1 MMVQVQRFIPADDT
15 VKITLDLSEN
25 GPVFNA
31 LDEMMMKMLED
42 DASDRKKPKKSGGG
56 AGGGEAKKA
65 LKSLLKSGIPGSK
78 KKFMKAIFGEDG
90 TAIETGTAAALIA
103 ATCSGGDPEV
113 GDKIAQLLVPE
124 LGDKID
130 PAMMAALMVACSMI
144 SAGAGMEE
152 VLKAMKA
159 ELLDSGMSEE
169 DIFRKTQLLMQAFG
183 RDESGSLAEYS
194 LVGKQKNS
202 ALKKIELS
210 PKDFAQIVL
219 LQRTIAASG
228 ATPENIAKVIMIENQ
243 LSKRGAQH
251 RHIADALKK
260 LIDPNKGRKD
270 TIEKL
275 SKAITDVK
283 MKKEDV
289 QASVRVMQALEME
302 NEPTWER
309 TIELNLARATKA
321 AGINRGEFTK
331 ILVAQKAMS
340 VLGIDA
346 KHLAQVM
353 NIEKVI
359 ADNGVPAVEI
369 ARVLSDGGVP
379 VDAHKKLAE
388 ITAAG
393 LEKDF
398 CAADVDSFV
407 NLYDNFKLKSNIP
420 DETIEHIDKTL
431 IQVRCSLEDVAD
443 NLICSMN
450 ARGEKEHVIIR
461 NLCETLK
468 DTGASVQIVGTTMM
482 GSLGKALPKTEP
494 ELMKDTG
501 RSLTE
506 VGYCTED
513 VNSTM
518 TEILLNVLDE
528 KPEMR
533 EDAVRACEVVMKDSG
548 QFPDQIRKHLD
559 AVLPPEEKKMDPR
572 LAEDGSEIEY
582 DESNRPIP
590 KKPKNMAKA
599 IKDRTGSGVSSRRG
613 SSIGTTPRGSISIGG
628 TERRGS
634 FYSDD
639 VSKRNSVAIVVDD
652 PDNKINMEKAL
663 NEVFNNESK
672 DEGYL
677 RDVLLEERTKLNT
690 LKGKEREAQLAIIE
704 ALESSFVSKEGPEGG
719 PGVVGNQISDI
730 QESLLKSEMEKISE
744 LSGKE
749 REDQMA
755 KVESL
760 KQSLSSSSPEQTHS
774 INEGPSWKDRLASLA
789 SVDPS
794 ELSIENSLKLVDKEL
809 EKIAHLPESK
819 KAIAMNEL
827 QLLKRGLL
835 TDIIK
840 DPDQSKDKILRL
852 LDNKQGDSGIDS
864 IQATQIL
871 NLLNQAVT
879 SDASTSSK
887 PEQNL
892 MEIEKILGSQN
903 VTGLSSKVNQG
914 QLSKVLN
921 AVSGPDI
928 KSTFTSRQQH
938 QQSNQAVTD
947 GSALLIGKGQTTN
960 NKQET
965 IQDILNLQQS
975 GNNPSS
981 QLELIQQ
988 LTSLGTILK
997 EPSEEVA
1004 NIIYSK
1010 GLSSLKDPEQAQE
1023 IVKGILSQRAL
1034 GSKPDEVLQMAKILS
1049 NEAAQTDRTGS
1060 LLAQKEKDTSMFSQI
1075 VPDDT
1080 ILSQDIVEALA
1091 QSGKS
1096 PNDEKKCLSKNFPLK
1111 YIADSSLAEIGNVL
1125 ESRRKETSGTEKG
1138 KTNQL
1143 DLTLGLISSID
1154 EPLPV
1159 TAYQD
1164 NARARRTLLFQDTPS
1179 RNTLRDHQN
1188 QSLDLEYTDFNNIQS
1203 DRQLAEQRSLYQVD
1217 GADSSTSRRIEV
1229 SDLESEMNL
1238 YSQKRI
1244 IDPKLTSSRVFEPY
1258 SPSMDNESGHL
1269 FELNSSPASYSRSQ
1283 YSNIMLDESD
1293 NLRSKRESS
1302 SHLFKDE
1309 IKNRGS
1315 YRRKGVDLEESAT
1328 LDYGASSSERSNL
1341 RAYIS
1346 DSNTSKTRDVTCYDY
1361 EPLKHSGTR
1370 NDTHSKSKYSNTL
1383 QSEKECEYHR
1393 SHTER
1398 NTPLDEIKNRIS
1410 STRRG
1415 VDLNDSPVL
1424 DYGSSSN
1431 QRSNLRTYIADLDTP
1446 HPREVASYEY
1456 EPLEDRSGYN
1466 MRGSSS
1472 SLRDI
1477 LEDSNAKAQ
1486 DRESLT
1492 RRILEIKKKITRS
1505 PYLEMDKL
1513 TQKTLTRP
1521 KPLMDTNSILFNSML
1536 RRAKRRGAADDESHG
1551 DGLEEDCDYLDIE
1564 TYRHPAS
1571 LGIGVIGTGNQHL
1584 VRRNV
1589 QRRVS
1594 RYRALEESR
1603 ESSIDED
1610 RRITGL
1616 RRAKVPLM
1624 VYSCGG
1630 FTRCYRIARFHTVDG
1645 PPIGLKYRENPTS
1658 GL

>member
-1 MMVQVQRFIPADDT
+1 MGPFMVEIVFCRVTRRGRKLKKGMNKAGLSNMRNDGPSTTFIPADDT

-65 LKSLLKSGIPGSK
+65 LKSLLKSGIPGIEKMFAPAGKGKKGSAKGFHKMNEGSK

-302 NEPTWER
+302 NEPTWKEVKSMKDILQGASPNSPEA
-309 TIELNLARATKA
+309 IELNLARATKA

-572 LAEDGSEIEY
+572 LAEELERLRAAEEAREARGEGGHDDSGSEIEY

-590 KKPKNMAKA
+590 KINGTPLVLIIEPKNMAKA
-599 IKDRTGSGVSSRRG
+599 MKDRTGSRVSSRRG

-672 DEGYL
+672 DE
-677 RDVLLEERTKLNT
+677 
-690 LKGKEREAQLAIIE
+690 
-704 ALESSFVSKEGPEGG
+704 
-719 PGVVGNQISDI
+719 
-730 QESLLKSEMEKISE
+730 
-744 LSGKE
+744 
-749 REDQMA
+749 
-755 KVESL
+755 
-760 KQSLSSSSPEQTHS
+760 
-774 INEGPSWKDRLASLA
+774 
-789 SVDPS
+789 
-794 ELSIENSLKLVDKEL
+794 
-809 EKIAHLPESK
+809 
-819 KAIAMNEL
+819 
-827 QLLKRGLL
+827 
-835 TDIIK
+835 
-840 DPDQSKDKILRL
+840 
-852 LDNKQGDSGIDS
+852 GDSGIDS

-938 QQSNQAVTD
+938 QQSNQ
-947 GSALLIGKGQTTN
+947 
-960 NKQET
+960 
-965 IQDILNLQQS
+965 
-975 GNNPSS
+975 
-981 QLELIQQ
+981 
-988 LTSLGTILK
+988 
-997 EPSEEVA
+997 
-1004 NIIYSK
+1004 
-1010 GLSSLKDPEQAQE
+1010 
-1023 IVKGILSQRAL
+1023 
-1034 GSKPDEVLQMAKILS
+1034 
-1049 NEAAQTDRTGS
+1049 
-1060 LLAQKEKDTSMFSQI
+1060 
-1075 VPDDT
+1075 
-1080 ILSQDIVEALA
+1080 
-1091 QSGKS
+1091 
-1096 PNDEKKCLSKNFPLK
+1096 
-1111 YIADSSLAEIGNVL
+1111 
-1125 ESRRKETSGTEKG
+1125 
-1138 KTNQL
+1138 
-1143 DLTLGLISSID
+1143 
-1154 EPLPV
+1154 
-1159 TAYQD
+1159 
-1164 NARARRTLLFQDTPS
+1164 
-1179 RNTLRDHQN
+1179 
-1188 QSLDLEYTDFNNIQS
+1188 
-1203 DRQLAEQRSLYQVD
+1203 
-1217 GADSSTSRRIEV
+1217 
-1229 SDLESEMNL
+1229 
-1238 YSQKRI
+1238 
-1244 IDPKLTSSRVFEPY
+1244 
-1258 SPSMDNESGHL
+1258 
-1269 FELNSSPASYSRSQ
+1269 
-1283 YSNIMLDESD
+1283 
-1293 NLRSKRESS
+1293 
-1302 SHLFKDE
+1302 
-1309 IKNRGS
+1309 
-1315 YRRKGVDLEESAT
+1315 
-1328 LDYGASSSERSNL
+1328 
-1341 RAYIS
+1341 
-1346 DSNTSKTRDVTCYDY
+1346 
-1361 EPLKHSGTR
+1361 
-1370 NDTHSKSKYSNTL
+1370 
-1383 QSEKECEYHR
+1383 
-1393 SHTER
+1393 
-1398 NTPLDEIKNRIS
+1398 
-1410 STRRG
+1410 
-1415 VDLNDSPVL
+1415 
-1424 DYGSSSN
+1424 
-1431 QRSNLRTYIADLDTP
+1431 
-1446 HPREVASYEY
+1446 
-1456 EPLEDRSGYN
+1456 
-1466 MRGSSS
+1466 
-1472 SLRDI
+1472 
-1477 LEDSNAKAQ
+1477 
-1486 DRESLT
+1486 
-1492 RRILEIKKKITRS
+1492 
-1505 PYLEMDKL
+1505 
-1513 TQKTLTRP
+1513 
-1521 KPLMDTNSILFNSML
+1521 
-1536 RRAKRRGAADDESHG
+1536 GAADDESHG
-1551 DGLEEDCDYLDIE
+1551 DGLEEDCDYLDIDPETVDEVVSAFEQSGLSEAEIKKLIGVFKIDGKIHHIGGVSKFRTSENIKNTILDTEDMFDKALDSVEAQKAALKKVGVSSETRKLMKKIMDKQNATAEVTNRVATLLASSELCSTKGTNYKKRDEIERVEYTPIKDINVRRSTRRFDVPDIETEE

>member
-1 MMVQVQRFIPADDT
+1 MGPFMVEIVFCRVTRRGRKLKKGMNKAGLSNMRNDGPSTTFIPADDT

-65 LKSLLKSGIPGSK
+65 LKSLLKSGIPGIEKMFAPAGKGKKGSAKGFHKMNEGSK

-302 NEPTWER
+302 NEPTWKEVKSMKDILQGASPNSPEA
-309 TIELNLARATKA
+309 IELNLARATKA

-572 LAEDGSEIEY
+572 LAEELERLRAAEEAREARGEGGHDDSGSEIEY

-590 KKPKNMAKA
+590 KIIEPKNMAKA

-672 DEGYL
+672 DEGKCFQ
-677 RDVLLEERTKLNT
+677 TFT
-690 LKGKEREAQLAIIE
+690 LKIIIY
-704 ALESSFVSKEGPEGG
+704 L
-719 PGVVGNQISDI
+719 
-730 QESLLKSEMEKISE
+730 
-744 LSGKE
+744 
-749 REDQMA
+749 
-755 KVESL
+755 
-760 KQSLSSSSPEQTHS
+760 
-774 INEGPSWKDRLASLA
+774 
-789 SVDPS
+789 
-794 ELSIENSLKLVDKEL
+794 
-809 EKIAHLPESK
+809 
-819 KAIAMNEL
+819 
-827 QLLKRGLL
+827 
-835 TDIIK
+835 
-840 DPDQSKDKILRL
+840 
-852 LDNKQGDSGIDS
+852 
-864 IQATQIL
+864 
-871 NLLNQAVT
+871 
-879 SDASTSSK
+879 
-887 PEQNL
+887 
-892 MEIEKILGSQN
+892 
-903 VTGLSSKVNQG
+903 
-914 QLSKVLN
+914 
-921 AVSGPDI
+921 
-928 KSTFTSRQQH
+928 FT
-938 QQSNQAVTD
+938 
-947 GSALLIGKGQTTN
+947 IM
-960 NKQET
+960 
-965 IQDILNLQQS
+965 
-975 GNNPSS
+975 
-981 QLELIQQ
+981 
-988 LTSLGTILK
+988 TSLYTYK
-997 EPSEEVA
+997 T
-1004 NIIYSK
+1004 YS
-1010 GLSSLKDPEQAQE
+1010 
-1023 IVKGILSQRAL
+1023 
-1034 GSKPDEVLQMAKILS
+1034 
-1049 NEAAQTDRTGS
+1049 
-1060 LLAQKEKDTSMFSQI
+1060 
-1075 VPDDT
+1075 
-1080 ILSQDIVEALA
+1080 
-1091 QSGKS
+1091 
-1096 PNDEKKCLSKNFPLK
+1096 
-1111 YIADSSLAEIGNVL
+1111 
-1125 ESRRKETSGTEKG
+1125 
-1138 KTNQL
+1138 TN
-1143 DLTLGLISSID
+1143 
-1154 EPLPV
+1154 
-1159 TAYQD
+1159 
-1164 NARARRTLLFQDTPS
+1164 
-1179 RNTLRDHQN
+1179 
-1188 QSLDLEYTDFNNIQS
+1188 
-1203 DRQLAEQRSLYQVD
+1203 
-1217 GADSSTSRRIEV
+1217 
-1229 SDLESEMNL
+1229 
-1238 YSQKRI
+1238 
-1244 IDPKLTSSRVFEPY
+1244 
-1258 SPSMDNESGHL
+1258 
-1269 FELNSSPASYSRSQ
+1269 
-1283 YSNIMLDESD
+1283 
-1293 NLRSKRESS
+1293 
-1302 SHLFKDE
+1302 
-1309 IKNRGS
+1309 
-1315 YRRKGVDLEESAT
+1315 
-1328 LDYGASSSERSNL
+1328 
-1341 RAYIS
+1341 
-1346 DSNTSKTRDVTCYDY
+1346 
-1361 EPLKHSGTR
+1361 
-1370 NDTHSKSKYSNTL
+1370 
-1383 QSEKECEYHR
+1383 
-1393 SHTER
+1393 
-1398 NTPLDEIKNRIS
+1398 
-1410 STRRG
+1410 
-1415 VDLNDSPVL
+1415 
-1424 DYGSSSN
+1424 
-1431 QRSNLRTYIADLDTP
+1431 
-1446 HPREVASYEY
+1446 
-1456 EPLEDRSGYN
+1456 
-1466 MRGSSS
+1466 
-1472 SLRDI
+1472 
-1477 LEDSNAKAQ
+1477 
-1486 DRESLT
+1486 
-1492 RRILEIKKKITRS
+1492 
-1505 PYLEMDKL
+1505 
-1513 TQKTLTRP
+1513 
-1521 KPLMDTNSILFNSML
+1521 
-1536 RRAKRRGAADDESHG
+1536 
-1551 DGLEEDCDYLDIE
+1551 
-1564 TYRHPAS
+1564 
-1571 LGIGVIGTGNQHL
+1571 
-1584 VRRNV
+1584 
-1589 QRRVS
+1589 
-1594 RYRALEESR
+1594 
-1603 ESSIDED
+1603 
-1610 RRITGL
+1610 
-1616 RRAKVPLM
+1616 
-1624 VYSCGG
+1624 
-1630 FTRCYRIARFHTVDG
+1630 
-1645 PPIGLKYRENPTS
+1645 
-1658 GL
+1658 

>member
-1 MMVQVQRFIPADDT
+1 MGPFMVEIVFCRVTRRGRKLKKGMNKAGLSNMRNDGPSTTFIPADDT

-65 LKSLLKSGIPGSK
+65 LKSLLKSGIPGIEKMFAPAGKGKKGSAKGFHKMNEGSK

-302 NEPTWER
+302 NEPTWKEVKSMKDILQGASPNSPEA
-309 TIELNLARATKA
+309 IELNLARATKA

-572 LAEDGSEIEY
+572 LAEELERLRAAEEAREARGEGGHDDSGSEIEY

-590 KKPKNMAKA
+590 KINGTPLVLIIEPKNMAKA
-599 IKDRTGSGVSSRRG
+599 MKDRTGSRVSSRRG

-672 DEGYL
+672 DE
-677 RDVLLEERTKLNT
+677 
-690 LKGKEREAQLAIIE
+690 
-704 ALESSFVSKEGPEGG
+704 
-719 PGVVGNQISDI
+719 
-730 QESLLKSEMEKISE
+730 
-744 LSGKE
+744 
-749 REDQMA
+749 
-755 KVESL
+755 
-760 KQSLSSSSPEQTHS
+760 
-774 INEGPSWKDRLASLA
+774 
-789 SVDPS
+789 
-794 ELSIENSLKLVDKEL
+794 
-809 EKIAHLPESK
+809 
-819 KAIAMNEL
+819 
-827 QLLKRGLL
+827 
-835 TDIIK
+835 
-840 DPDQSKDKILRL
+840 
-852 LDNKQGDSGIDS
+852 GDSGIDS

-975 GNNPSS
+975 GNNLSS

-1023 IVKGILSQRAL
+1023 IVKGILSQRGVSAL

-1049 NEAAQTDRTGS
+1049 NEAQTDRTGS

-1075 VPDDT
+1075 DDT

-1091 QSGKS
+1091 QSGDSNLNEKS
-1096 PNDEKKCLSKNFPLK
+1096 RMIHNFL
-1111 YIADSSLAEIGNVL
+1111 VQ
-1125 ESRRKETSGTEKG
+1125 KG
-1138 KTNQL
+1138 VTPNQL
-1143 DLTLGLISSID
+1143 DKVEASMSFTGIITTNYNKCLILSTLNPLGNNDSLT
-1154 EPLPV
+1154 
-1159 TAYQD
+1159 
-1164 NARARRTLLFQDTPS
+1164 
-1179 RNTLRDHQN
+1179 
-1188 QSLDLEYTDFNNIQS
+1188 S
-1203 DRQLAEQRSLYQVD
+1203 DK
-1217 GADSSTSRRIEV
+1217 
-1229 SDLESEMNL
+1229 
-1238 YSQKRI
+1238 SQK
-1244 IDPKLTSSRVFEPY
+1244 LANVLS
-1258 SPSMDNESGHL
+1258 
-1269 FELNSSPASYSRSQ
+1269 
-1283 YSNIMLDESD
+1283 
-1293 NLRSKRESS
+1293 
-1302 SHLFKDE
+1302 
-1309 IKNRGS
+1309 
-1315 YRRKGVDLEESAT
+1315 
-1328 LDYGASSSERSNL
+1328 
-1341 RAYIS
+1341 
-1346 DSNTSKTRDVTCYDY
+1346 
-1361 EPLKHSGTR
+1361 LK
-1370 NDTHSKSKYSNTL
+1370 
-1383 QSEKECEYHR
+1383 
-1393 SHTER
+1393 
-1398 NTPLDEIKNRIS
+1398 
-1410 STRRG
+1410 
-1415 VDLNDSPVL
+1415 
-1424 DYGSSSN
+1424 
-1431 QRSNLRTYIADLDTP
+1431 
-1446 HPREVASYEY
+1446 
-1456 EPLEDRSGYN
+1456 
-1466 MRGSSS
+1466 
-1472 SLRDI
+1472 
-1477 LEDSNAKAQ
+1477 
-1486 DRESLT
+1486 
-1492 RRILEIKKKITRS
+1492 
-1505 PYLEMDKL
+1505 
-1513 TQKTLTRP
+1513 
-1521 KPLMDTNSILFNSML
+1521 
-1536 RRAKRRGAADDESHG
+1536 GAADDESHG
-1551 DGLEEDCDYLDIE
+1551 DGLEEDCDYLDIDPETVDEVVSAFEQSGLSEAEIKKLIGVFKIDGKIHHIGGVSKFRTSENIKNTILDTEDMFDKALDSVEAQKAALKKVGVSSETRKLMKKIMDKQNATAEVTNRVATLLASSELCSTKGTNYKKRDEIERVEYTPIKDINVRRSTRRFDVPDIETEE

>member
-1 MMVQVQRFIPADDT
+1 MGPFMVEIVFCRVTRRGRKLKKGMNKAGLSNMRNDGPSTTFIPADDT

-65 LKSLLKSGIPGSK
+65 LKSLLKSGIPGIEKMFAPAGKGKKGSAKGFHKMNEGSK

-302 NEPTWER
+302 NEPTWKEVKSMKDILQGASPNSPEA
-309 TIELNLARATKA
+309 IELNLARATKA

-572 LAEDGSEIEY
+572 LAEELERLRAAEEAREARGEGGHDDSGSEIEY

-590 KKPKNMAKA
+590 KINGTPLVLIIEPKNMAKA
-599 IKDRTGSGVSSRRG
+599 MKDRTGSRVSSRRG

-672 DEGYL
+672 DEG
-677 RDVLLEERTKLNT
+677 
-690 LKGKEREAQLAIIE
+690 
-704 ALESSFVSKEGPEGG
+704 
-719 PGVVGNQISDI
+719 
-730 QESLLKSEMEKISE
+730 
-744 LSGKE
+744 
-749 REDQMA
+749 
-755 KVESL
+755 
-760 KQSLSSSSPEQTHS
+760 
-774 INEGPSWKDRLASLA
+774 
-789 SVDPS
+789 
-794 ELSIENSLKLVDKEL
+794 
-809 EKIAHLPESK
+809 
-819 KAIAMNEL
+819 
-827 QLLKRGLL
+827 
-835 TDIIK
+835 
-840 DPDQSKDKILRL
+840 
-852 LDNKQGDSGIDS
+852 DSGIDS

-903 VTGLSSKVNQG
+903 VTG
-914 QLSKVLN
+914 
-921 AVSGPDI
+921 
-928 KSTFTSRQQH
+928 
-938 QQSNQAVTD
+938 
-947 GSALLIGKGQTTN
+947 
-960 NKQET
+960 
-965 IQDILNLQQS
+965 
-975 GNNPSS
+975 
-981 QLELIQQ
+981 
-988 LTSLGTILK
+988 
-997 EPSEEVA
+997 
-1004 NIIYSK
+1004 
-1010 GLSSLKDPEQAQE
+1010 
-1023 IVKGILSQRAL
+1023 
-1034 GSKPDEVLQMAKILS
+1034 
-1049 NEAAQTDRTGS
+1049 
-1060 LLAQKEKDTSMFSQI
+1060 
-1075 VPDDT
+1075 
-1080 ILSQDIVEALA
+1080 
-1091 QSGKS
+1091 
-1096 PNDEKKCLSKNFPLK
+1096 
-1111 YIADSSLAEIGNVL
+1111 
-1125 ESRRKETSGTEKG
+1125 
-1138 KTNQL
+1138 
-1143 DLTLGLISSID
+1143 
-1154 EPLPV
+1154 
-1159 TAYQD
+1159 
-1164 NARARRTLLFQDTPS
+1164 
-1179 RNTLRDHQN
+1179 
-1188 QSLDLEYTDFNNIQS
+1188 
-1203 DRQLAEQRSLYQVD
+1203 
-1217 GADSSTSRRIEV
+1217 
-1229 SDLESEMNL
+1229 
-1238 YSQKRI
+1238 
-1244 IDPKLTSSRVFEPY
+1244 
-1258 SPSMDNESGHL
+1258 
-1269 FELNSSPASYSRSQ
+1269 
-1283 YSNIMLDESD
+1283 
-1293 NLRSKRESS
+1293 
-1302 SHLFKDE
+1302 
-1309 IKNRGS
+1309 
-1315 YRRKGVDLEESAT
+1315 
-1328 LDYGASSSERSNL
+1328 
-1341 RAYIS
+1341 
-1346 DSNTSKTRDVTCYDY
+1346 
-1361 EPLKHSGTR
+1361 
-1370 NDTHSKSKYSNTL
+1370 
-1383 QSEKECEYHR
+1383 
-1393 SHTER
+1393 
-1398 NTPLDEIKNRIS
+1398 
-1410 STRRG
+1410 
-1415 VDLNDSPVL
+1415 
-1424 DYGSSSN
+1424 
-1431 QRSNLRTYIADLDTP
+1431 
-1446 HPREVASYEY
+1446 
-1456 EPLEDRSGYN
+1456 
-1466 MRGSSS
+1466 
-1472 SLRDI
+1472 
-1477 LEDSNAKAQ
+1477 
-1486 DRESLT
+1486 
-1492 RRILEIKKKITRS
+1492 
-1505 PYLEMDKL
+1505 
-1513 TQKTLTRP
+1513 
-1521 KPLMDTNSILFNSML
+1521 
-1536 RRAKRRGAADDESHG
+1536 AADDESHG
-1551 DGLEEDCDYLDIE
+1551 DGLEEDCDYLDIDPETVDEVVSAFEQSGLSEAEIKKLIGVFKIDGKIHHIGGVSKFRTSENIKNTILDTEDMFDKALDSVEAQKAALKKVGVSSETRKLMKKIMDKQNATAEVTNRVATLLASSELCSTKGTNYKKRDEIERVEYTPIKDINVRRSTRRFDVPDIETEE